1 MAAALLSSII
11 SFLFPAHRGQTDDNP
26 LPLKAI
32 PGLISVLDVALFRSV
47 EGQLTATICSSH
59 ILLSCWLD
67 VKHQA
72 QLVLTLLREE
82 DANNVHKA
90 LYESFARQCLE
101 TASDAIERLS
111 TDRMAQA
118 ANLTDA
124 YDSTSAVTSGGGHH
138 HHHHHHNPTG
148 VAISGVGVQGV
159 TSGILESKE
168 ETGRRQPMQSPKDCW
183 ESPRLYCP
191 DYVWAD
197 DVYSACQRW
206 IRNLDK
212 HPLMTKSSVD
222 NNLALTSGNKP
233 SKSGGGTTA
242 SASTA
247 AVITSASSTNLMAET
262 ERETNILAHLVQD
275 DIPVRLYQFRQA
287 MEAEV
292 VVTKRLYLVK
302 SEYRVPFRSFLEAHQ
317 SLLRAP
323 PMEVVDYY
331 LNQSNN
337 TSNGINDSDSED
349 LKAQLQSLLHQPELI
364 EMLALE
370 MEIEKLE
377 LALGEA
383 IFPFSELSRTL
394 DHKRAKLKVIPGVV
408 DDEDLSTLQEFVRV
422 R

>member
-1 MAAALLSSII
+1 
-11 SFLFPAHRGQTDDNP
+11 
-26 LPLKAI
+26 
-32 PGLISVLDVALFRSV
+32 
-47 EGQLTATICSSH
+47 
-59 ILLSCWLD
+59 
-67 VKHQA
+67 
-72 QLVLTLLREE
+72 
-82 DANNVHKA
+82 
-90 LYESFARQCLE
+90 
-101 TASDAIERLS
+101 
-111 TDRMAQA
+111 
-118 ANLTDA
+118 
-124 YDSTSAVTSGGGHH
+124 
-138 HHHHHHNPTG
+138 
-148 VAISGVGVQGV
+148 
-159 TSGILESKE
+159 
-168 ETGRRQPMQSPKDCW
+168 MQSPKDCW